1 MVHDVLT
8 KLILNLLQMFTTFCF
23 MIKLLIYQQA
33 VSHSLVKRFK
43 YYQLKMGLTPQAG
56 GTSGFKKSLL
66 RKMRYLEYEWHCS
79 DTIKA
84 LDNRNDKWPQH
95 FSVVILFL

>member
-1 MVHDVLT
+1 MVDDVLT

-33 VSHSLVKRFK
+33 VSHSLVEIFK
-43 YYQLKMGLTPQAG
+43 YGTDPQAG

-84 LDNRNDKWPQH
+84 LDNRNDKCPRH

>member
-33 VSHSLVKRFK
+33 VSHSLVEIFK
-43 YYQLKMGLTPQAG
+43 YYQLKMGLTPRQVVP
-56 GTSGFKKSLL
+56 LVL
-66 RKMRYLEYEWHCS
+66 R
-79 DTIKA
+79 
-84 LDNRNDKWPQH
+84 NR
-95 FSVVILFL
+95 F

>member
-1 MVHDVLT
+1 
-8 KLILNLLQMFTTFCF
+8 
-23 MIKLLIYQQA
+23 MI
-33 VSHSLVKRFK
+33 
-43 YYQLKMGLTPQAG
+43 YYNSFSGQVMSQIVMAG

-84 LDNRNDKWPQH
+84 LDNRNDKWPRH